1 MTRINNSGGFTLIE
15 LILVTVII
23 GILAG
28 MVVTTYG
35 GRVQETQIRAA
46 KGDIASLSNAVDL
59 YALDHSDV
67 YPETLE
73 DLVSGRRN
81 YIRELRP
88 DPWGNPYQ
96 YEPPTD
102 VLKANYSIYS
112 PGPDG
117 EPGTEDDVTSTSPM
131 P

>member
-1 MTRINNSGGFTLIE
+1 MKNNGGFTLIE

-59 YALDHSDV
+59 YALDHGDI
-67 YPETLE
+67 YPQSLE
-73 DLVSGRRN
+73 DLVTGRRN

-88 DPWGNPYQ
+88 DPWGNPYI
-96 YEPPTD
+96 YEPPTNA
-102 VLKANYSIYS
+102 LKADYRIYS
-112 PGPDG
+112 AGPDG
-117 EPGTEDDVTSTSPM
+117 TPGTEVDVTSTSPM